1 MFADAP
7 ITQSLTRRL
16 FSPMAVLLYVYT
28 VYFLVGLS
36 RIYEHVYWELMNFGL
51 RMIGFLPT
59 THTVLLYVY
68 AGVVLVLGF
77 LVGGA
82 LADRFGAL
90 SRPASARLQWVSVL
104 KDRVAALPFVR
115 RVGAGFT
122 VGLVG
127 WSVAIA
133 ANALQVFASGRVS
146 LFDIA
151 TRWAQSPVLVFLA
164 ALNIMFVPALFVFAR
179 TRWHWV
185 VAVAAFVASAGGLSL
200 LGARHLPAKLLVSSF
215 LALAFVMKERHIL
228 RVALAFLVMLVIAMG
243 VIGAV
248 SKAGIYGPTATTN
261 LAVALTYADSA
272 GTTYN
277 LDRIVRM
284 TPPTGVYGGRLLHD
298 SALALIPGTD
308 YDYANYQLGRY
319 LGGREY
325 FDIGDVRI
333 ERSVSLAPTLLG
345 APYADWGVP
354 GVVGQMLVLG
364 MLFGYLQ
371 ARGRFARWIIPVY
384 VITAAYVI
392 NGVNAGVHNP
402 NAIAYLALATLVAM
416 ADILIVRFAPALY
429 GPLESKDT
437 S

>member
-1 MFADAP
+1 MSADAVTAP
-7 ITQSLTRRL
+7 SLTRRL

-36 RIYEHVYWELMNFGL
+36 RVYEHVYWELMTLGL
-51 RMIGFLPT
+51 RMIGYQPT
-59 THTVLLYVY
+59 MHTVLLYVY
-68 AGVVLVLGF
+68 AGLVLALGF
-77 LVGGA
+77 LLGGA
-82 LADRFGAL
+82 LAEKAGGL
-90 SRPASARLQWVSVL
+90 SREQVPGPGWLTGMWRRFTELRLVEWIG
-104 KDRVAALPFVR
+104 P
-115 RVGAGFT
+115 GFMI
-122 VGLVG
+122 GLMG

-133 ANALQVFASGRVS
+133 ANAAQVFSSGRVS

-179 TRWHWV
+179 TRWHWLL
-185 VAVAAFVASAGGLSL
+185 ASAAFLTSAGGLAL
-200 LGARHLPAKLLVSSF
+200 LGARHLPAKLLVATF
-215 LALAFVMKERHIL
+215 LALAFVMKERNIIRIAIVFVL
-228 RVALAFLVMLVIAMG
+228 MLALAMG

-248 SKAGIYGPTATTN
+248 SKAGIYGPTATAD
-261 LAVALTYADSA
+261 LAIALTYADSA

-308 YDYANYQLGRY
+308 YEYANYQIGRY

-325 FDIGDVRI
+325 FDIGGKRI
-333 ERSVSLAPTLLG
+333 ERSVSLAPTLIG

-364 MLFGYLQ
+364 LVFGFLQ
-371 ARGRFARWIIPVY
+371 IRARSARWVIPVY
-384 VITAAYVI
+384 VIFASHVI

-402 NAIAYLALATLVAM
+402 NAIAYLVLAVAV
-416 ADILIVRFAPALY
+416 AVVDTLIVRFAPALY
-429 GPLESKDT
+429 GPLEPKER
-437 S
+437 

>member
-1 MFADAP
+1 
-7 ITQSLTRRL
+7 
-16 FSPMAVLLYVYT
+16 
-28 VYFLVGLS
+28 
-36 RIYEHVYWELMNFGL
+36 
-51 RMIGFLPT
+51 
-59 THTVLLYVY
+59 
-68 AGVVLVLGF
+68 
-77 LVGGA
+77 
-82 LADRFGAL
+82 
-90 SRPASARLQWVSVL
+90 
-104 KDRVAALPFVR
+104 
-115 RVGAGFT
+115 
-122 VGLVG
+122 
-127 WSVAIA
+127 
-133 ANALQVFASGRVS
+133 
-146 LFDIA
+146 
-151 TRWAQSPVLVFLA
+151 
-164 ALNIMFVPALFVFAR
+164 
-179 TRWHWV
+179 
-185 VAVAAFVASAGGLSL
+185 
-200 LGARHLPAKLLVSSF
+200 
-215 LALAFVMKERHIL
+215 
-228 RVALAFLVMLVIAMG
+228 
-243 VIGAV
+243 
-248 SKAGIYGPTATTN
+248 
-261 LAVALTYADSA
+261 
-272 GTTYN
+272 
-277 LDRIVRM
+277 M